1 MACDNLHERE
11 CWRRNISMMKIGFI
25 STVSLAHLFLGCPRL
40 QSRIWLRAVGHVGLL
55 EVEANRKSV
64 QDD

>member
-1 MACDNLHERE
+1 MLENKHFNDENWL
-11 CWRRNISMMKIGFI
+11 I
-25 STVSLAHLFLGCPRL
+25 STASLPHLFLGCPRL
-40 QSRIWLRAVGHVGLL
+40 QSRTWLCAVGHVGLL